1 MKKVLIVLCA
11 LAVLAGAGVFLLLGN
26 LGGLI
31 KGVVERVGSDA
42 TQTQVTLAEVNLS
55 LSDGSGELRDL
66 VVGNPTGFKTEHAM
80 ALGLIRVQ
88 IDTATLQSDPIVI
101 KEIVIEAPQII
112 FEVGSGG
119 SNIGA
124 IQEAVAAYA
133 AGLGGGESGGDEPQP
148 GDSTGDDGSDG
159 GGTKVVIENLY
170 VRGAR
175 VSVSAPFLK
184 GEDVNATVPEIHLK
198 DLGKKENGATAG
210 EVAAKVLDAVSKATI
225 DAVAD
230 QKIKGL
236 SKYLGDG
243 DGFLEKAGS
252 GLKSFFGGG
261 DDDE

>member
-1 MKKVLIVLCA
+1 MKKVLIVLCGLA
-11 LAVLAGAGVFLLLGN
+11 LLAGAGVFLLLGN

-31 KGVVERVGSDA
+31 RRVVENVGSDA
-42 TQTQVTLAEVNLS
+42 TQTPVTLAEVNLS

-66 VVGNPTGFKTEHAM
+66 VVGNPAQFKTEYAM

-112 FEVGSGG
+112 FEVGTGG

-148 GDSTGDDGSDG
+148 GEGEGTGDEG

-198 DLGKKENGATAG
+198 DLGKKESGATAG
-210 EVAAKVLDAVSKATI
+210 EVAATVLDAISKAAI

-252 GLKSFFGGG
+252 GLKSFFGG